1 MVDNIDTTM
10 ALAAKHLV
18 HALPSTLI
26 ILHPVTCDPPIYQ
39 ECLVSFAAGGDTI
52 ICSLSWLLWVVGLHL
67 RDYYIVINP
76 L

>member
-18 HALPSTLI
+18 HALSPTLM

-52 ICSLSWLLWVVGLHL
+52 IMFTVMVTVGRWITLT
-67 RDYYIVINP
+67 
-76 L
+76 